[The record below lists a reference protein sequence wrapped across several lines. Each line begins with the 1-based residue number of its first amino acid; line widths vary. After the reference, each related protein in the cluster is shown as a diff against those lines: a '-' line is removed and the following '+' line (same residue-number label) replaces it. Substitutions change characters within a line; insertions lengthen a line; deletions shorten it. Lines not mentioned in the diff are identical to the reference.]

1 MVANPFE
8 ARQTPKTGSRSGT
21 QSPHAPLRQQADRAG
36 FSDLKTIALW
46 LERTYI
52 ESTCASARVGSVNL
66 RR

>member
-8 ARQTPKTGSRSGT
+8 TRQTPKTGLRSGT
-21 QSPHAPLRQQADRAG
+21 PPPLAPSHQQADQAR

-52 ESTCASARVGSVNL
+52 ELTCASVRVGSVNL